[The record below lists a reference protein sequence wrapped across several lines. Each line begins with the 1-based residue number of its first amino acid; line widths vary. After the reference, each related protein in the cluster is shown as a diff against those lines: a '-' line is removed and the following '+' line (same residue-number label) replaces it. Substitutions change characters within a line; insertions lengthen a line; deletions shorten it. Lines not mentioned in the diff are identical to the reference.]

1 MISSHPRR
9 VAGFGMIE
17 VLVSLIIILTGLLGL
32 AGLITQSQQAEM
44 ESYQRAQA
52 LILLQDMVDRI
63 NANRKVAHC
72 YTTASATTTS
82 FATDQYFGVGST
94 LAPSCTVDATTPT
107 PVQKTANASATS
119 EQRGTAASDMD
130 SWNEV
135 LTGAAET
142 SGGAS
147 VGAMIGARGCVSEV
161 AADTYLISVAWQGL
175 SPTYAPPSGLNCAK
189 NLYGNEALRRVVSVT
204 LRVANLSGT

>member
-1 MISSHPRR
+1 MREPLHQQT
-9 VAGFGMIE
+9 GFGMIE

-52 LILLQDMVDRI
+52 LILLQDMADRI
-63 NANRKVAHC
+63 NTNRKVAHC
-72 YTTASATTTS
+72 YTTVDATTTA
-82 FATDQYFGVGST
+82 FDTQQYYGVDST
-94 LAPSCTVDATTPT
+94 LDAACDSDATTPT
-107 PVQKTANASATS
+107 PLQKTANASAT
-119 EQRGTAASDMD
+119 TAQKDTAIADMQAWHD
-130 SWNEV
+130 V
-135 LTGAAET
+135 LAGAAET

-161 AADTYLISVAWQGL
+161 AADTYLVSVAWQGL
-175 SPTYAPPSGLNCAK
+175 SPTFAPPAGLNCAK
-189 NLYGNEALRRVVSVT
+189 NLYGNDALRRVVSVT